1 VSHSLAGLN
10 DVQMT
15 VLASTLGGE
24 SYPAIADRS
33 TYTVEYLRE
42 VESRLWQLIA
52 LALGE
57 PVNKKNIRS
66 VLQRYQQ
73 SLAVVELE
81 RQYSWGEAID
91 VSIFYGRTK
100 ELKTLDKWITK
111 DRCRLIEILA
121 MGGVTYSHRQP
132 LRRSGGGFSNSQMR
146 FLASPAGYSLS
157 LHKQQTT
164 VQSSVL
170 AH

>member
-1 VSHSLAGLN
+1 VQNQPLLKSIDTLLVSHSLAGLN

-42 VESRLWQLIA
+42 VGSKLWQLIA

-73 SLAVVELE
+73 SLA
-81 RQYSWGEAID
+81 W
-91 VSIFYGRTK
+91 
-100 ELKTLDKWITK
+100 W
-111 DRCRLIEILA
+111 
-121 MGGVTYSHRQP
+121 
-132 LRRSGGGFSNSQMR
+132 N
-146 FLASPAGYSLS
+146 
-157 LHKQQTT
+157 
-164 VQSSVL
+164 
-170 AH
+170 